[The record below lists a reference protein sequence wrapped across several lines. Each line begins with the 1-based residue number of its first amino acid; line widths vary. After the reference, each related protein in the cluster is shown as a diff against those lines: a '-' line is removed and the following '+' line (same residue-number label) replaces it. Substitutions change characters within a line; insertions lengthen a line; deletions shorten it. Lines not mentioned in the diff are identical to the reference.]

1 MSAGI
6 ARVLLGAGASLAVM
20 SIAGCGVSTVDESTS
35 EQSQLE
41 ANVQTFPK
49 DFRFGTAVAGFQV
62 DMGCPTITPS
72 RCEDRGSDWYQWV
85 STPRIVA
92 NPILFMSK
100 EPISR
105 SPGFFETYPRDLAR
119 ARTELHN
126 DSLRLSI
133 EWSRIFPTS
142 TEGVS
147 GHDALRGIASA
158 DGIAY
163 YHSIFAAMK
172 VEHLTP
178 FVTVNHYTL
187 PLWMHD
193 GNECNRDFEHCD
205 RRGWADPGRI
215 VPEIAKYAGFVAREF
230 GGEVDQWATLN
241 EPFSAVVL
249 PGYLIPSPT
258 RTNPPG
264 LYLRSEAAK
273 TASAAM
279 IVAHA
284 RMYDAIKAN
293 DVVDADGDGQ
303 AARVGLVYNVTAVR
317 PNTTNARDA
326 RVADHARYILN
337 DLFLRGVAKGLLD
350 QQWDGNSIYR
360 ADLDHRMDFIG
371 VNYYATITA
380 QADVVPIFGLAKI
393 SPFLDFNLVNMQ
405 TDMVR
410 PRGIYEVLKDMAKYG
425 KPLIVT
431 ETGVD
436 QAADETLGARWIVQ
450 TLGWTQRAI
459 AEGVNV
465 EGYFAWSLMDNYEWN
480 HGTKMRFGLYG
491 VDFDD
496 PMKSRSMRPAAAA
509 YARIAG
515 THRIPA
521 DLERELGAR

>member
-41 ANVQTFPK
+41 ANVRTFPK

-62 DMGCPTITPS
+62 DMGCPTITAS

-273 TASAAM
+273 TASAAL

-303 AARVGLVYNVTAVR
+303 VARVGLVYNVTAVR

-326 RVADHARYILN
+326 RVANHARYILN
-337 DLFLRGVAKGLLD
+337 DLFLRGVANGLLD
-350 QQWDGNSIYR
+350 QQWDGNSVYR

-405 TDMVR
+405 TDMVP

-496 PMKSRSMRPAAAA
+496 PMKSRTMRPAAAA

-521 DLERELGAR
+521 DLERELGAK